1 MNLEWV
7 AIKCDL
13 QKVFPLPLVLKNRLY
28 TSSPSKGLSDI
39 FMHSMAWHRRILEE
53 YYNPRNTYLDSRT
66 EDKTKHDAVNL
77 NLWQFKIIVDMTAA
91 Y

>member
-13 QKVFPLPLVLKNRLY
+13 QKVFPLSLVLKNRLY

-39 FMHSMAWHRRILEE
+39 FMHSMA
-53 YYNPRNTYLDSRT
+53 
-66 EDKTKHDAVNL
+66 
-77 NLWQFKIIVDMTAA
+77 
-91 Y
+91 